1 MAAFE
6 KTLFPGLKPEQYRIV
21 WIEHRDKENTE
32 TGNKRLELN
41 FLIPN
46 VEITTGKRLQPFFA
60 KADLNR
66 VDDFKTIINHKYQLF
81 DPDDP
86 INRRSVKIAKNLPQD
101 KKDFISAMNTEVALA
116 ITEGL
121 VSDRE
126 SLKAWMTDI
135 GLEITR
141 ITKNQ
146 ISVKNPN
153 NPDSKAIPLKGE
165 FYEQNFRH
173 SEKAQS
179 LREKHQ
185 NDIDEKLT
193 ADMQTALNDTKS
205 FVNQRV
211 NIISNDMQRE
221 IEQTQ
226 QNLQDN
232 LQSKKTSIQA
242 NINTMGENL
251 NKDTQAMQ
259 ESLQMQIQSMKKD
272 LQTLNGL
279 SQATAEQAKLKKAL
293 FSSNIVLVS
302 IALILLISSIC
313 LGYVSKSK
321 YNDISEMQNKVEYL
335 KSQGGSMNI
344 QKCGTEKDWRWCVQI
359 DPTVKN
365 YKNNFAVVQETN

>member
-1 MAAFE
+1 MNR
-6 KTLFPGLKPEQYRIV
+6 TSDILK
-21 WIEHRDKENTE
+21 
-32 TGNKRLELN
+32 
-41 FLIPN
+41 
-46 VEITTGKRLQPFFA
+46 
-60 KADLNR
+60 
-66 VDDFKTIINHKYQLF
+66 
-81 DPDDP
+81 
-86 INRRSVKIAKNLPQD
+86 
-101 KKDFISAMNTEVALA
+101 
-116 ITEGL
+116 
-121 VSDRE
+121 
-126 SLKAWMTDI
+126 
-135 GLEITR
+135 
-141 ITKNQ
+141 
-146 ISVKNPN
+146 
-153 NPDSKAIPLKGE
+153 
-165 FYEQNFRH
+165 
-173 SEKAQS
+173 KAQS

>member
-1 MAAFE
+1 
-6 KTLFPGLKPEQYRIV
+6 
-21 WIEHRDKENTE
+21 
-32 TGNKRLELN
+32 
-41 FLIPN
+41 
-46 VEITTGKRLQPFFA
+46 
-60 KADLNR
+60 
-66 VDDFKTIINHKYQLF
+66 
-81 DPDDP
+81 
-86 INRRSVKIAKNLPQD
+86 
-101 KKDFISAMNTEVALA
+101 MNTEVALA

-173 SEKAQS
+173 SEKKAQS

-242 NINTMGENL
+242 NINTMGR
-251 NKDTQAMQ
+251 T
-259 ESLQMQIQSMKKD
+259 
-272 LQTLNGL
+272 
-279 SQATAEQAKLKKAL
+279 
-293 FSSNIVLVS
+293 
-302 IALILLISSIC
+302 
-313 LGYVSKSK
+313 
-321 YNDISEMQNKVEYL
+321 
-335 KSQGGSMNI
+335 
-344 QKCGTEKDWRWCVQI
+344 
-359 DPTVKN
+359 
-365 YKNNFAVVQETN
+365 

>member
-1 MAAFE
+1 M
-6 KTLFPGLKPEQYRIV
+6 KNTFPGLAPEQYRIV
-21 WIEHRDKENTE
+21 WIEHRDKEYIE
-32 TGNKRLELN
+32 KKMKKQAKKKQRRLELN

-46 VEITTGKRLQPFFA
+46 VEITTGKRLQPFYA

-66 VDDFKTIINHKYQLF
+66 VDDFKSIVNHKYQLF

-279 SQATAEQAKLKKAL
+279 SQATAEQAKLKKPF
-293 FSSNIVLVS
+293 FSSNIILAS
-302 IALILLISSIC
+302 IALILLITSISFA
-313 LGYVSKSK
+313 YISNSK
-321 YNDISEMQNKVEYL
+321 YNDIKAMEAKVIYL
-335 KSQGGSMNI
+335 KQNG
-344 QKCGTEKDWRWCVQI
+344 E
-359 DPTVKN
+359 
-365 YKNNFAVVQETN
+365 A